1 MLRAQWLKWWMQP
14 PLSWL
19 PPVRK
24 GGGGVKVEVKWA
36 GEKIEAECIP
46 RKRLLIL
53 QQGKRCSG

>member
-1 MLRAQWLKWWMQP
+1 MVDATSPFLAPSSQER
-14 PLSWL
+14 
-19 PPVRK
+19 